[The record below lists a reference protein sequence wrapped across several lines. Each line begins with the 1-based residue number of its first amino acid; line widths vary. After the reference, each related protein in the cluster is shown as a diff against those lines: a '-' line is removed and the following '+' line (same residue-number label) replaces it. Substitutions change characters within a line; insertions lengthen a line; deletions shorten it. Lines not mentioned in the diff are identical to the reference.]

1 VQFSFLRA
9 TKSTASAAVF
19 AVALATPAAIQ
30 AAYGQTPPA
39 GQPAQGQ
46 AAGQAQAAGQS
57 QAGGQKNWKDRA
69 EYDLYNSIAHEAD
82 PKKRLDLLNTWTEKY
97 PKTDFEDLRSQAMVA
112 TLGPLSQQDPSLRQ
126 KAIDASKKLLQTKP
140 NDFTALYWMA
150 IDIPAVGGNSPT
162 PEQLTDAQT
171 AAKGLLS
178 QADTVFSADKKP
190 AQTSQADWD
199 KAKNDIVALAHGT
212 LGWVA
217 NANKDYPTAKSEY
230 EAYLKANP
238 NNANVSYQ
246 LGQVLVAAKK
256 PEYLPEAMWCFARA
270 ASYDGAGAI
279 PAANRQAVVDYFKK
293 VYTQYHGSAEGSDQ
307 LMAQAKT
314 TPLPPENFQIVSA
327 ADQANKQAEQI
338 NARLQSDPGF
348 KVWYSIKQQLTGDNA
363 DAFFTQNVKGF
374 EVPGG
379 QEAKSFTGTVI
390 SLDPPDKP
398 TKIVVAVED
407 PTKPDAT
414 LEFDEPLDVTPP
426 IKVGDKLNF
435 TGVAD
440 SFTKDP
446 YMLTFKAGPENLPDE
461 KSNKATTR
469 KRPPAR
475 TRGGARPQR

>member
-9 TKSTASAAVF
+9 TKSAVSTAAF
-19 AVALATPAAIQ
+19 AVALATPAVVP
-30 AAYGQTPPA
+30 AAYGQAPA
-39 GQPAQGQ
+39 TGQQPPAQGQ
-46 AAGQAQAAGQS
+46 AAGQG
-57 QAGGQKNWKDRA
+57 QAGGQQKNWKDRA

-82 PKKRLDLLNTWTEKY
+82 PKKRLDLLDQWTQKY
-97 PKTDFEDLRSQAMVA
+97 PKSDFDDMRAQAYVA
-112 TLGPLSQQDPSLRQ
+112 TLGPLSQQDPSQRQ
-126 KAIDASKKLLQTKP
+126 KAIEASKKLLQIKP
-140 NDFTALYWMA
+140 NDFTALYWLA
-150 IDIPAVGGNSPT
+150 INIPAVGGTSPT

-171 AAKGLLS
+171 AAKGLLE

-246 LGQVLVAAKK
+246 LGQVLVASKK
-256 PEYLPEAMWCFARA
+256 PEWLPEAMWSFARA
-270 ASYDGAGAI
+270 ASYDGPGAI

-293 VYTQYHGSAEGSDQ
+293 VYTQFHGSAEGSDQ
-307 LMAQAKT
+307 LLSQAKT
-314 TPLPPENFQIVSA
+314 TALPPEGFQIVSA

-363 DAFFTQNVKGF
+363 DSFFTQNVKGF

-398 TKIVVAVED
+398 TKIVLGVED

-414 LEFDEPLDVTPP
+414 LEFDEALDVTPP

-446 YMLTFKAGPENLPDE
+446 FMLTFKAGPENLPDE
-461 KSNKATTR
+461 KSNKVTTR
-469 KRPPAR
+469 KRAPAR
-475 TRGGARPQR
+475 TRGGAHRQR